1 MAKKREREFTPEEA
15 FAITLREVTPHW
27 YRSEPLVVGVVH
39 GKEAYPQ
46 PLLAAIRSGTW
57 VFFFVS
63 ATSPVFDRTVA
74 MLRLW
79 EKRFAGLGIRFVFS
93 FGGRYAYFRER
104 KAIET
109 WLGKLEFAFPCVC
122 DVDGSLARSFG
133 ATDEPAVA
141 VLHQGKVTY
150 VGSGNS
156 WLAGGE
162 ARLQS
167 VLREA
172 SPGLPLWP
180 IAIEEGPK
188 IRSIGAWELRAG
200 AEALTSGKVKLVGDW
215 TLEEERITTADS
227 KAELHFT
234 SPGSAVEIV
243 ARSLSESGDPTRIR
257 FDTQGSSFSDQFA
270 GKDFVVDHEG
280 NSSLLLLEPRG
291 YSALRGIPPPLRQLR
306 FRFPFS
312 KVSPVA
318 IYGLEFG
325 DA

>member
-1 MAKKREREFTPEEA
+1 MAKRRDREFTPEEA
-15 FAITLREVTPHW
+15 FAITLREVGPHW
-27 YRSEPLVVGVVH
+27 YRSEPLVVGVV
-39 GKEAYPQ
+39 GDKEAYPQ
-46 PLLAAIRSGTW
+46 PLHADIRAGTW

-63 ATSPVFDRTVA
+63 ATSPVFDRSVA

-79 EKRFAGLGIRFVFS
+79 QKRFSVLGIKFVFA
-93 FGGRYAYFRER
+93 FRGRYAYFRER
-104 KAIET
+104 KAVEA
-109 WLGKLEFAFPCVC
+109 WLGKLEFSFPCVC
-122 DVDGSLARSFG
+122 DVDGSLAKSFG
-133 ATDEPAVA
+133 ATEEPAIA
-141 VLHQGKVTY
+141 LLHQGKVAY

-167 VLREA
+167 VLREI

-180 IAIEEGPK
+180 IAVEEAAK
-188 IRSIGAWELRAG
+188 VRSIGAWELRAG
-200 AEALTSGKVKLVGDW
+200 ADALTSGKVKLVGQW
-215 TLEEERITTADS
+215 TLDEERILTADS
-227 KAELHFT
+227 KAEMHFT
-234 SPGSAVEIV
+234 APGSAVEIV

-257 FDTQGSSFSDQFA
+257 FDTDGSSFSDQFA

-280 NSSLLLLEPRG
+280 NSSLLLAEPRG
-291 YSALRGIPPPLRQLR
+291 YSALRGIPTPIRQLR

-325 DA
+325 DV